1 MDSEIIPQM
10 AEPADATRLL
20 EQMQAGDPGAADAL
34 VPVLQ
39 AELRAIAA
47 KLLRAERAGHTLQP
61 TALVNEAYLRLV
73 DQSAAN
79 YRSRGHFLAVAAMVM
94 RRILVNH
101 AQRRAAAKRGGG
113 AKRLPLGDDLLAG
126 DAPHIDLIALDD
138 ALNRLA
144 ERDPRKVQV
153 VEQKFFGGIGMSQ
166 IAENLGVS
174 LATVK
179 RDWEYART
187 WLMRDIQQGD

>member
-1 MDSEIIPQM
+1 M
-10 AEPADATRLL
+10 ANPAGATRLL
-20 EQMQAGDPGAADAL
+20 AQMQAGDPGAVDEL
-34 VPVLQ
+34 MSLLYE
-39 AELRAIAA
+39 ELRALAA
-47 KLLRAERAGHTLQP
+47 RHMAAERPGHTLQP
-61 TALVNEAYLRLV
+61 TALVNEAFFRLV
-73 DQSAAN
+73 NQKEAN
-79 YRSRGHFLAVAAMVM
+79 FQSRGHFMAVAAMVM

-101 AQRRAAAKRGGG
+101 AQARAAAKRGGG
-113 AKRLPLGDDLLAG
+113 AKRVALTDDFAG
-126 DAPHIDLIALDD
+126 DASRQVDLIELND

-153 VEQKFFGGIGMSQ
+153 VEQRFFAGIGLSQ

-187 WLMRDIQQGD
+187 WLAREMAPGD